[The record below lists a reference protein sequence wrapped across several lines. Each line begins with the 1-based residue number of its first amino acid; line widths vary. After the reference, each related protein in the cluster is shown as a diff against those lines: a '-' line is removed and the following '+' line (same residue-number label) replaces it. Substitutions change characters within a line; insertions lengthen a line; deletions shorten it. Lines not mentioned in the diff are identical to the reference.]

1 MGKTNT
7 ARPNWLNKLAGLSIL
22 PLMLQGSA
30 TEKQKPN
37 FIFFLVDDLGYSDV
51 GCYGSEYYQTPNI
64 DRMAQEGMKF
74 TSAYAG
80 STISSPTRAS
90 ILTGKYAARLH
101 ITAPIP
107 AITYLRQAAAGRITR
122 LMDPDY
128 CLNLP
133 FEEVTIA
140 EALKPAGYATAS
152 IGKWHVCKDSEYYP
166 EYQGFD
172 LNMGGSGLSHTK
184 NYFYPYYNRRRNTEE
199 APPEEWHTLSDG
211 VQGEYL
217 TDRLTA
223 EAVKFIGE
231 NKNRPFFIYL
241 AHYAVHVPVQAKDSL
256 IRKYSDTPADT
267 LKGHIHPEYAAMI
280 ESVDQ
285 SMGALQKKLEELGLE
300 KNTIIIFYSDNGGSR
315 QWTTNYPF
323 RGFKTDYYEGGIRV
337 PLIIKWPGI
346 IKAGSESGQPV
357 ISNDFYPTILEMAG
371 LNLMPEQH
379 VDGKSL
385 VPLLKGS
392 GSFNRDALYWHHPHY
407 HSMCD
412 VVRFQDWKLI
422 ESLEDGSVELYDLK
436 TDSAE
441 QHEVAGSNPLIVEE
455 LKRMLADWRQQVNAQ
470 MPEPNPEYRE
480 IQEKLHQALD
490 DYQAGNK
497 VQEEI

>member
-1 MGKTNT
+1 MKKIKNV
-7 ARPNWLNKLAGLSIL
+7 RHNWVKQLAGMSIL
-22 PLMLQGSA
+22 PLILHGCG

-64 DRMAQEGMKF
+64 DRLAEEGMRF
-74 TSAYAG
+74 TSAYTAA
-80 STISSPTRAS
+80 SICSPTRAS

-133 FEEVTIA
+133 LEELTIA

-152 IGKWHVCKDSEYYP
+152 IGKWHVCKDSMYFP

-172 LNMGGSGLSHTK
+172 INIGGSGHSHTN
-184 NYFYPYYNRRRNTEE
+184 NYFYPYYNRKRVTERGIS
-199 APPEEWHTLSDG
+199 EEWYTLPDG
-211 VQGEYL
+211 VPGEYL
-217 TDRLTA
+217 TDRLTK
-223 EAVKFIGE
+223 EAVKFIEE
-231 NKNRPFFIYL
+231 NKDRPFFIYL
-241 AHYAVHVPVQAKDSL
+241 AHYAVHKPVQAKDSL
-256 IRKYSDTPADT
+256 ISKYRGIPGDS
-267 LKGHIHPEYAAMI
+267 LRGHIHPEYAAMI

-285 SMGALQKKLEELGLE
+285 SMGALQRKLEELGLD
-300 KNTIIIFYSDNGGSR
+300 KNTIIIFYSDNGGHK

-337 PLIIKWPGI
+337 PLIIKWPGM

-357 ISNDFYPTILEMAG
+357 ISNDFYPTMLEMAG
-371 LNLMPEQH
+371 LDLMPEQH
-379 VDGKSL
+379 VDGMSL
-385 VPLLKGS
+385 VPILKGS
-392 GSFNRDALYWHHPHY
+392 GSLNRDALYWHHPHY

-412 VVRFQDWKLI
+412 VVRYKNWKLI

-436 TDSAE
+436 TDSVE
-441 QHEVAGSNPLIVEE
+441 QHEVAGSNPLIVKQ
-455 LKRMLADWRQQVNAQ
+455 LKKMLADWRQEVNAQ
-470 MPEPNPEYRE
+470 MPEPNPEYL
-480 IQEKLHQALD
+480 KKHSPHND
-490 DYQAGNK
+490 
-497 VQEEI
+497 